1 MAANADFYLGYD
13 STIGS
18 FPGPIFGIA
27 CTNSEGV
34 DVCDDGF
41 LPSGHTITVE
51 EVEPG
56 LLHFVI
62 EYENASVPITTAVQG
77 DNGVEGDSKLFSLT
91 LNLPNDV
98 EDNTL
103 EVFALTPKFTS
114 GDGSLF
120 DVILDLNTFITMVA
134 P

>member
-1 MAANADFYLGYD
+1 M
-13 STIGS
+13 
-18 FPGPIFGIA
+18 
-27 CTNSEGV
+27 

-103 EVFALTPKFTS
+103 KCLHSLPSLRVETALCST
-114 GDGSLF
+114 
-120 DVILDLNTFITMVA
+120 
-134 P
+134 